1 MLALFPFFQPKP
13 RKDEQEIRDF
23 LRQKFGYKIK
33 NFQLFKRA
41 FTHKSVMKDLGESN
55 ERLEFLG
62 DAVLD
67 AVIADLLFEKFPNED
82 EGYLT
87 KVKSK
92 MVSRRT
98 LGEIGRA
105 MNISSAMYYNRTRTI
120 KLETIEGNAFEAII
134 GAIFLDG
141 GYSAVDTC
149 IKKGVFKKYI
159 DLNQILEEEIDFKSK
174 LFIWCQKS
182 KVQLS
187 FLVIDEQN
195 LGSEWKYQVKTLIN
209 EKEYGFGTGS
219 SKKKA
224 EQIAAKETLELL
236 GEI

>member
-1 MLALFPFFQPKP
+1 MLALFPFLGKKP
-13 RKDEQEIRDF
+13 SKDELEIRNF
-23 LRQKFGYKIK
+23 LIQKFGYKIK
-33 NFQLFKRA
+33 SYPLFRKA
-41 FTHKSVMKDLGESN
+41 FAHKSLIKDLGESN

-67 AVIADLLFEKFPNED
+67 AVIADYLFEKFPEED

-98 LGEIGRA
+98 LGQIGRL
-105 MNISSAMYYNRTRTI
+105 MDISSVMFYNRTRTI

-141 GYSAVDTC
+141 GYLAVDKS
-149 IKKGVFKKYI
+149 IKNIVFKRYI

-182 KVQLS
+182 KVNLT
-187 FLVIDEQN
+187 FEVVEEQN
-195 LGSEWKYQVKTLIN
+195 LGSEWKYRVKTLIN
-209 EKEYGFGTGS
+209 EKEYGDGVGS